1 MTFVRYHL
9 RHVVVAAA
17 AVVVFAGCSTAEGG
31 DSGFISSDGSITRV
45 DAADRAPAPTLE
57 GTTLDGETISTEKYA
72 GKVLVVNVW
81 GSWCPPCREEA
92 PDLVEAAK
100 RLEHKGVQF
109 VGLTTKSQTGEG
121 TPSQDIE
128 FAKEANFPFPSI
140 QDYDGEQQLK
150 FVDSIPAA
158 AIPTTWI
165 IDAQGRVAAQVR
177 DETTASTLIGLVED
191 VQADK

>member
-1 MTFVRYHL
+1 MRYHFRQL
-9 RHVVVAAA
+9 FVAAA
-17 AVVVFAGCSTAEGG
+17 ALAVVAGCSSAEGG

-45 DAADRAPAPTLE
+45 DAADREPAPTLE
-57 GTTLDGETISTEKYA
+57 GKTLDGETISTEQFE

-92 PDLVEAAK
+92 PELVEAAK
-100 RLEHKGVQF
+100 RMSSKRVQF

-128 FAKEANFPFPSI
+128 FAEEANFPFPSI

-165 IDAQGRVAAQVR
+165 IDPQGRVAAQIR

-191 VQADK
+191 VRADS